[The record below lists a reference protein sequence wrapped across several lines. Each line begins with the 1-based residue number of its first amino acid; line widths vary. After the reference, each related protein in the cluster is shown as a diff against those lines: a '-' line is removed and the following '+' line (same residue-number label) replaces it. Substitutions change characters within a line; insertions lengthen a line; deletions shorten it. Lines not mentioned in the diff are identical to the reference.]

1 MVAIKSPREPT
12 AERRRWTDDEI
23 RAEIKR
29 VEELEPKN
37 DYWAG
42 YGEALEWVLK
52 PVVVISGKERQRKAL
67 EPARKTKGSRRRV
80 GGRR

>member
-1 MVAIKSPREPT
+1 MAAIKSPREPT

-29 VEELEPKN
+29 VKELEPKN

-67 EPARKTKGSRRRV
+67 EPPRKRKGGRV
-80 GGRR
+80 GGGR

>member
-1 MVAIKSPREPT
+1 MAAIKSPREPT
-12 AERRRWTDDEI
+12 RRWRDDEI

-29 VEELEPKN
+29 VKELEPKN
-37 DYWAG
+37 EYWAG

-67 EPARKTKGSRRRV
+67 EPPRKRKGGRV
-80 GGRR
+80 GGGR